1 MPSTLRTRLGQGAA
15 VFAVLGVLCH
25 WVGTHVAYSTA
36 GGQQDYSGSIG
47 DSLSV
52 GSALAA
58 LGNACLAVGV
68 VLIAGIVASM
78 VVEEALDRRLWI
90 DADFDDDDED
100 SNTDSDA
107 GAN

>member
-1 MPSTLRTRLGQGAA
+1 
-15 VFAVLGVLCH
+15 
-25 WVGTHVAYSTA
+25 
-36 GGQQDYSGSIG
+36 
-47 DSLSV
+47 V